1 MSLLRRVPLT
11 RNPARF
17 LSLSKTHAWL
27 ALFTVMCYLIE
38 EHHTFFR
45 SKRATGSGGLSLRD
59 QTRLGKEARRGATRH
74 LPGVAQEAVLGQLNA
89 G

>member
-1 MSLLRRVPLT
+1 MTADASVLAQGGNRLELVSLLKPVLFLQRQGG
-11 RNPARF
+11 PAPER
-17 LSLSKTHAWL
+17 
-27 ALFTVMCYLIE
+27 
-38 EHHTFFR
+38 
-45 SKRATGSGGLSLRD
+45 KRAAGSGGLSLRD

>member
-17 LSLSKTHAWL
+17 WSLSKTHAWL

-45 SKRATGSGGLSLRD
+45 LKRATGSGGLSFRD
-59 QTRLGKEARRGATRH
+59 QTRLGTEARATRH

>member
-1 MSLLRRVPLT
+1 M
-11 RNPARF
+11 
-17 LSLSKTHAWL
+17 HAWL
-27 ALFTVMCYLIE
+27 ALFTVVCYFIE
-38 EHHTFFR
+38 EHNAFFR
-45 SKRATGSGGLSLRD
+45 SKRAAGSGGLSLRD